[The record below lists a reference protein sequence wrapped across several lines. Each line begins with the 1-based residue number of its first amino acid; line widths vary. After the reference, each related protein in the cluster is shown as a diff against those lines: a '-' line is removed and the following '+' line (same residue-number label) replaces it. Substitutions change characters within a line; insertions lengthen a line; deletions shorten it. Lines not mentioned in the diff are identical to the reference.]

1 MPTIIDGVFLY
12 VISTTLHVLSFV
24 IWIGG
29 MFFAHI
35 ALRPVVASLL
45 EPPVRLS
52 LMSQVLSRFFPWVWL
67 SIVLLWATGFWL
79 IFGTYGGMANV
90 GVYIHIML
98 TIVAVM
104 TIIYMYIFFI
114 PFPSL
119 KQNVADKNFPEAGK
133 SLASIRQLIGINLW
147 LGLIVIIIGTAGRYI
162 LG

>member
-1 MPTIIDGVFLY
+1 MMTIEGIILQ
-12 VISTTLHVLSFV
+12 VISITLHVLSV
-24 IWIGG
+24 VVWVGG
-29 MFFAHI
+29 MFFAHL

-45 EPPVRLS
+45 EPPLRLS

-67 SIVLLWATGFWL
+67 SVVLLWATGFWM
-79 IFGTYGGMANV
+79 IFYAGGMANI
-90 GVYIHIML
+90 GVYVHIML
-98 TIVAVM
+98 TIAAVM
-104 TIIYMYIFFI
+104 TIIFLYIFVV

>member
-1 MPTIIDGVFLY
+1 MLIVDNTSLQIIS
-12 VISTTLHVLSFV
+12 ITLHVIAFV

-29 MFFAHI
+29 MFLAHM

-45 EPPVRLS
+45 EPPLRLS

-67 SIVLLWATGFWL
+67 SVILLWATGFWL
-79 IFGTYGGMANV
+79 IFGKFGGMANV
-90 GVYIHIML
+90 GISIHIML
-98 TIVAVM
+98 TIAAVM
-104 TIIYMYIFFI
+104 TIIYIYIFFV
-114 PFPSL
+114 PFPAL

-133 SLASIRQLIGINLW
+133 SLATIRPLIGINLW